1 MATEMALPVVAP
13 ALDLLQ
19 ALGWYAREVVG
30 VERLFGHVTVKRR
43 RNLARPIRR
52 RRSAFRDPVLCYQFL
67 AMAWLGATRL
77 SQIEPC
83 LERRDDL
90 ARALG
95 LPRFCDHT
103 TAHNFLNAFH
113 VTHLRQLDE
122 ANARLLREHGSAL
135 AQRAPILDLDAA
147 ERRVRRARHR
157 GTRTYR
163 WAVAFSAG
171 EALAQSLQRDP
182 ADWLPVVHEALSQAQ
197 RLLSAKP
204 RLVRLHGPCVSEAV
218 LRELARQRL
227 PYLATGPWAFVRAVH
242 PPAAA
247 SARWTAIGNG
257 ARALDLGAAL
267 APYRAR
273 HWARAILI
281 ERHADCAEA
290 RPERT
295 GIVTTRLHDP
305 TPTIACLSASASRIR
320 PFFGHPR
327 WPLDDGKL
335 PSGDPRGTAA
345 FLRLATIAMNV
356 LRLFAR
362 HLGGECTAAR
372 LHERLRAIGWRGA

>member
-1 MATEMALPVVAP
+1 VATRAAILPVEP

-30 VERLFGHVTVKRR
+30 IKRLFGHVTVKRR

-52 RRSAFRDPVLCYQFL
+52 RRSAFRDPVLCYHFV

-90 ARALG
+90 ADALG

-147 ERRVRRARHR
+147 KRRARQARHR

-182 ADWLPVVHEALSQAQ
+182 ADWLPAVHETFAQAQ

-204 RLVRLHGPCVSEAV
+204 RLVRLTGPCVTETV
-218 LRELARQRL
+218 LGELARQRL
-227 PYLATGPWAFVRAVH
+227 PYLATAPWSVVRALH

-247 SARWTAIGNG
+247 GARWTAIGSDT
-257 ARALDLGAAL
+257 RALDLGAAL
-267 APYRAR
+267 APCQPR

-281 ERHADCAEA
+281 ERRADPAGP
-290 RPERT
+290 RLERA
-295 GIVTTRLHDP
+295 GIVTSLLHDP
-305 TPTIACLSASASRIR
+305 IPAIALLSASTSRIR

-327 WPLDDGKL
+327 WPFGDGKL

-362 HLGGECTAAR
+362 HLGADCTPGR
-372 LHERLRAIGWRGA
+372 LHERVRAIGWQDA